1 MQSQSPCIIRH
12 FIPLAFSK
20 EAVDMPTSPLRRSF
34 VPKEDNPL
42 QNMKLRALDKASN
55 PEFTLT
61 FANKTNKDY
70 RPKHAL
76 QYKHLLETLK

>member
-12 FIPLAFSK
+12 FIPLNFSK
-20 EAVDMPTSPLRRSF
+20 QAVDMPTSPLRRTYT
-34 VPKEDNPL
+34 PKEDNPL
-42 QNMKLRALDKASN
+42 QNIKLRAMENATN

-61 FANKTNKDY
+61 FINKTSKDY

-76 QYKHLLETLK
+76 